1 VVELL
6 RKSEL
11 IEIHDLILDSTGIGL
26 PGQAGDKD
34 LEGMLARVENRIHYN
49 LSNDL
54 LHIAAFLAVA
64 IATGHCFND
73 GNKRTA
79 FVAMDS
85 FLRSNGVSIDMD
97 QDLIVQMMIDAASG
111 QLGHEA
117 LATRIAEYLYEQ
129 FEEIGSDSA
138 PIYPP

>member
-11 IEIHDLILDSTGIGL
+11 IEIHDLILETTGIGL

-34 LEGMLARVENRIHYN
+34 LEGMLARVENRIHYK
-49 LSNDL
+49 LSDDL
-54 LHIAAFLAVA
+54 LHIASFLAVA

-85 FLRSNGVSIDMD
+85 FLRSNGVAIDMD

-117 LATRIAEYLYEQ
+117 LAARIAEYLYEQ
-129 FEEIGSDSA
+129 FDQAGNDDA
-138 PIYPP
+138 PEHRP